1 MEWIKK
7 IVPTLGLLI
16 GIIFVAIGGVMT
28 IGSTLKY
35 FFIEPDLSYVEEGC
49 MYKFDTS
56 LGKDVQLDMSAKQDC
71 IDRRTIQEITMQK
84 NNFKRNLIDGF
95 AFLVTGTTFWIIWN
109 RKKHSV

>member
-28 IGSTLKY
+28 LGSTLKY

-49 MYKFDTS
+49 TYKFDQS
-56 LGKDVQLDMSAKQDC
+56 AGKDMPLDQVSKEDC
-71 IDRRTIQEITMQK
+71 IERRTTQETTMQK

-95 AFLVTGTTFWIIWN
+95 SFLVTGSIFWIIWN
-109 RKKHSV
+109 RKRDS